1 MPLPALLVPGLAA
14 GAVGGLATGLST
26 LFGLNAQREAEK
38 RAMIQE
44 GLKGEYQM
52 KRGAIGEN
60 LQRQQS
66 ALGDL
71 ISSYRSTLGGRK

>member
-1 MPLPALLVPGLAA
+1 MDPLTIGLIAGGTSGLAQ
-14 GAVGGLATGLST
+14 GLST

-60 LQRQQS
+60 LQRQQA
-66 ALGDL
+66 ALGDI
-71 ISSYRSTLGGRK
+71 ISAYRSTLGGKR